1 MIVLWLGVLV
11 LFWIAYFRL
20 TRGALTWHLGFLH
33 FGIYFFAIYLGAY
46 QIYVNNGS
54 VDDTFMYSVVLYPLL
69 ALLGMVLATSV
80 GWRTT
85 FDATSVVIDRRE
97 TMLVMW
103 IVAFFLGTYA
113 VYLYSLG
120 SQIPLVGVLTGGD
133 LGQSLVARYLAT
145 KGYTGEPVGGL
156 RLFFWLPRLMID
168 YFASFVLAYAYYR
181 MRLRGRGGMGF
192 LVVFAGLTVL
202 TLLQVEKYPALKLFV
217 ILAVCHF
224 NYTRARIR
232 LRSLAWG
239 APIIAG
245 SVFFLGIVYGIVSG
259 NYRDAVGM
267 PVREK
272 ITFAGELGWG
282 MLTTRGMV
290 GQAKAL
296 QVVFEIVPRDYPFFG
311 GRTLTNPHEILP
323 YKPVALPYVVSD
335 HYLINTMGIQ
345 GSDPTVFFGEVY
357 ANWGLVTALASMVL
371 FGFVVQMLHHALSA
385 NMERHRT
392 VFDVAF
398 FYLLYLWLA
407 DFALSFS
414 TLYFDE
420 RLWFFVVLYVMRRWI
435 VRRRTAPGLVT
446 HVRLPA

>member
-1 MIVLWLGVLV
+1 MIALWLGVLV
-11 LFWIAYFRL
+11 LFWIAYFRV
-20 TRGALTWHLGFLH
+20 TRGALTRHLGFLH

-46 QIYVNNGS
+46 QIYVDNGS
-54 VDDTFMYSVVLYPLL
+54 VDNTFMYSVVLYPLL
-69 ALLGMVLATSV
+69 ALLGMVLAKSV
-80 GWRTT
+80 GSRTT
-85 FDATSVVIDRRE
+85 FDVTGLAIDRRE
-97 TMLVMW
+97 TMLVCGM
-103 IVAFFLGTYA
+103 VAFFLGVYG

-133 LGQSLVARYLAT
+133 LGHSLVARYLAT
-145 KGYTGEPVGGL
+145 KGYMGEGVGGL
-156 RLFFWLPRLMID
+156 RVFFWLPRVMID
-168 YFASFVLAYAYYR
+168 YFASFVLVYVYYR
-181 MRLRGRGGMGF
+181 LRIRGRGAWGF
-192 LVVFAGLTVL
+192 LIVFLGLTVL

-217 ILAVCHF
+217 ILAACHF
-224 NYTRARIR
+224 NYSRVRIR

-239 APIIAG
+239 APIVAG
-245 SVFFLGIVYGIVSG
+245 SVFFFGVVYGVVSG
-259 NYRDAVGM
+259 NYRDALDMSLG
-267 PVREK
+267 EK
-272 ITFAGELGWG
+272 IKFAGQLGWE

-296 QVVFEIVPRDYPFFG
+296 QVVFQIVPLDYPYFG

-323 YKPVALPYVVSD
+323 YTPVPLPYLVSD

-357 ANWGLVTALASMVL
+357 ANWGVATALASMVL

-385 NMERHRT
+385 SMDRNRT

-420 RLWFFVVLYVMRRWI
+420 RLWFFVLLFLMRRWI
-435 VRRRTAPGLVT
+435 VRRRTVPALVT
-446 HVRLPA
+446 AGLPA